1 MTTATEIS
9 MKVDT
14 ETISPDLARDL
25 LAANRHNRNLR
36 PARVAQLVDVM
47 RRGEWILNGETI
59 KVAADGTLLDGQH
72 RLQAVVDS
80 GVTIES
86 LVMRGMPLGAQDTVD
101 TGRRRRLADILA
113 IEGHTDSHALGA
125 SLSMLHRFRTG
136 KRIDYSHTGAPSPKQ
151 ALDLLAREPQIRDSV
166 REARRVTKQ
175 VGGPVGVFASLH
187 CLFLEIDEEATR
199 GFFDRLVDGVGLD
212 EDDAVLHLRN
222 QLIRFKGERS
232 YAQSPNQVAALT
244 IKAFNMRRM
253 GRSVNFLSFKKTE
266 KFPEIERGNLEEEHD
281 GQTRL

>member
-1 MTTATEIS
+1 MTTATGIS
-9 MKVDT
+9 MEV
-14 ETISPDLARDL
+14 ETISPDMAQEI
-25 LAANRHNRNLR
+25 LAANGHNRNMR
-36 PARVAQLVDVM
+36 SPRVAQLAEVM

-59 KVAADGTLLDGQH
+59 KVATDGTLLDGQH

-80 GVTIES
+80 GATIET
-86 LVMRGMPLGAQDTVD
+86 LVMRGMSLETQDTVD

-151 ALDLLAREPQIRDSV
+151 ALDLLEHEPQIRDSV

-187 CLFLEIDEEATR
+187 CLFLEIDEEATKD
-199 GFFDRLVDGVGLD
+199 FFDRLADGVGLAK
-212 EDDAVLHLRN
+212 DDPVLHLRN
-222 QLIRFKGERS
+222 QLVRPRTERT
-232 YAQSPNQVAALT
+232 YAQSANHIAALT
-244 IKAFNMRRM
+244 IKAFNLRRA
-253 GRSVNFLSFKKTE
+253 GRKIDLLSFKKTE
-266 KFPEIERGNLEEEHD
+266 KFPAIERGNAEEDGD